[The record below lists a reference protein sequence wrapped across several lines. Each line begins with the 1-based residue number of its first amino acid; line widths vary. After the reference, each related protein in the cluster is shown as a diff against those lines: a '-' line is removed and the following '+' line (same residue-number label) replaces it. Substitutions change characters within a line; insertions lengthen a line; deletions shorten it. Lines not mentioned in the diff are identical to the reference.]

1 MGGERKALIVAN
13 DEYEH
18 EALRRL
24 MAPSADARALA
35 RVLGDR
41 DIGGFSVDSVLNK
54 PAHDVEAR
62 IEDLFADSQPDDL
75 LLLHFSCHGL
85 KSEAGELFFAARNTR
100 PDRLGSTAIAADFI
114 QRCIKSCRAR
124 SIVLFLDCCYGG
136 AFGQGVSVRAS
147 GSANVLESFPAGKL
161 GGGKGRAVITASS
174 SMEYAFEGNELA
186 DDHQQQPSLFTS
198 ALVQGLETG
207 EADADE
213 DGLVSLNELY
223 DFVFDKVREQNPN
236 QTPSRDVEMQGELY
250 VAQSQRK
257 KVRPLPI
264 PAEVQAAL
272 LDPNMFTR
280 LGAVGELRARL
291 YGEDVPAALG
301 AQAAL
306 ADLSRTDIKYVGDAA
321 AEALGG
327 AALRVTESELG
338 FGEVE
343 RGATADSLVLHL
355 SGPPIARACAFST
368 SERWIRIEEARDG
381 PRVSIDTTAAGRLR
395 GSITVK
401 GPTGEAV
408 VPVSVDVVPAVVNDG
423 KAIAADAKLVAVDA
437 NPVRPPAVAVTPAGV
452 GLGDPA
458 QGSGAPR
465 PPLLGWVVLA
475 GGALMVLG
483 VALPF
488 QWDTSTMEQ
497 APSLAWYLL
506 LLGGMALAGGVCSLI
521 PQTRQ
526 WVGPGLVL
534 GITAT
539 STWGLAYLIGHF
551 VDSNGDGF
559 NLGFLL
565 DVVAHLLL
573 IAAGCVAAVALARL
587 DEVHIRNLS
596 RHDRIKWLI
605 VALGAAG
612 ALLVLLT
619 AIDVWQSDTSIGA
632 LTAWLAFLS
641 IALPVTAVLLRPRR
655 LGVPVMAGWLVSGLA
670 LTINTGVVIDTIG
683 GDTTRID
690 AFFISLLALA
700 AITVVWRRQQ
710 DETTTA
716 PRT

>member
-1 MGGERKALIVAN
+1 MGGKRKALIVAN

-24 MAPSADARALA
+24 KAPSADARALA

-41 DIGGFSVDSVLNK
+41 DIGGFNVDAALNQ
-54 PAHDVEAR
+54 PAHDVEAQ
-62 IEDLFADSQPDDL
+62 IEDLFADSQPDDI

-147 GSANVLESFPAGKL
+147 GSANVLESFPSGKL

-186 DDHQQQPSLFTS
+186 EDHQQPPSLFTA

-207 EADADE
+207 EADHDE

-223 DFVFDKVREQNPN
+223 DYVFDKVREQNPN
-236 QTPSRDVEMQGELY
+236 QTPGRDVEMQGELY
-250 VAQSQRK
+250 VARSQRK

-272 LDPNMFTR
+272 LDRNMFTR
-280 LGAVGELRARL
+280 LGAVSELRARL
-291 YGEDVPAALG
+291 SGEDIAAALG

-327 AALRVTESELG
+327 AVLRVTESELG

-343 RGATADSLVLHL
+343 RGATASLVLHL
-355 SGPPIARACAFST
+355 SGPPIARACTFST
-368 SERWIRIEEARDG
+368 SDRWISIEEVGAG
-381 PRVSIDTTAAGRLR
+381 PQVSVDTTAAGRLR

-408 VPVSVDVVPAVVNDG
+408 VPVSVDVIPAVVNDG
-423 KAIAADAKLVAVDA
+423 KAIAADAKPVAVDA
-437 NPVRPPAVAVTPAGV
+437 NPVTPPAPAVTPAGV

-551 VDSNGDGF
+551 VDSDGGGF

-573 IAAGCVAAVALARL
+573 IAAGCVAAVALAGL
-587 DEVHIRNLS
+587 DEVHIRSFS
-596 RHDRIKWLI
+596 RHDRIKWLM
-605 VALGAAG
+605 VFLGVAG

-619 AIDVWQSDTSIGA
+619 AIDVWQSDAGLGA
-632 LTAWLAFLS
+632 LAAWLAFLS
-641 IALPVTAVLLRPRR
+641 IALPVTSVLLRPRR
-655 LGVPVMAGWLVSGLA
+655 LGIPVMAGWLVSGLA
-670 LTINTGVVIDTIG
+670 LTINTGVVIDTSG
-683 GDTTRID
+683 GDTTKID

-700 AITVVWRRQQ
+700 AATVVWSRQK
-710 DETTTA
+710 DDTTTA

>member
-1 MGGERKALIVAN
+1 MGGQRKALIVAN

-24 MAPSADARALA
+24 KAPSADARALA

-41 DIGGFSVDSVLNK
+41 DIGGFNVDAALNQ
-54 PAHDVEAR
+54 PAHDVEAQ
-62 IEDLFADSQPDDL
+62 IEDLFADSQPDDI

-147 GSANVLESFPAGKL
+147 GSANVLESFPSGKL

-186 DDHQQQPSLFTS
+186 EDHQQPPSLFTA

-207 EADADE
+207 EADHDE

-223 DFVFDKVREQNPN
+223 DYVFDKVREQNPN
-236 QTPSRDVEMQGELY
+236 QTPGRDVEMQGELY
-250 VAQSQRK
+250 LARSQRK

-272 LDPNMFTR
+272 RDPNMFTR
-280 LGAVGELRARL
+280 LGAVSELRARL
-291 YGEDVPAALG
+291 YGEDIAAALG
-301 AQAAL
+301 AQGAL

-327 AALRVTESELG
+327 ASMRVTESELG

-343 RGATADSLVLHL
+343 RGATASLVLHL
-355 SGPPIARACAFST
+355 SGPPIARACTFST
-368 SERWIRIEEARDG
+368 SDRWISIEVAGDG
-381 PRVSIDTTAAGRLR
+381 PQVSVDTTAAGPLR

-408 VPVSVDVVPAVVNDG
+408 VPVSVDVIPADADDT
-423 KAIAADAKLVAVDA
+423 KAITADPEPVAMDPA
-437 NPVRPPAVAVTPAGV
+437 PARPPAAVTPAVV
-452 GLGDPA
+452 GLDDSGP
-458 QGSGAPR
+458 GSRADG
-465 PPLLGWVVLA
+465 PPLFGWIVVT

-483 VALPF
+483 TALPF
-488 QWDTSTMEQ
+488 QWDSQ
-497 APSLAWYLL
+497 ATEKAPFLAWYLL
-506 LLGGMALAGGVCSLI
+506 ALAGMALAGGVCSLVSR
-521 PQTRQ
+521 TRQ

-534 GITAT
+534 GIAAT
-539 STWGLAYLIGHF
+539 STWGLAYLIGSF
-551 VDSNGDGF
+551 ADSNGDGF
-559 NLGFLL
+559 NLGFYL

-573 IAAGCVAAVALARL
+573 IAAGCLAAVRLARL
-587 DEVHIRNLS
+587 DEVQVRSLS
-596 RHDRIKWLI
+596 RHDWIKLLI
-605 VALGAAG
+605 VVLGAVG
-612 ALLVLLT
+612 ALLMFLT
-619 AIDVWQSDTSIGA
+619 AIDVGSSDAGIGA
-632 LTAWLAFLS
+632 LTNWLGFLS
-641 IALPVTAVLLRPRR
+641 IAVPASAVLLRPRQ
-655 LGVPVMAGWLVSGLA
+655 LGVLVLAGWLAGGLA
-670 LTINTGVVIDTIG
+670 LTISTGVLIDAMS
-683 GDTTRID
+683 GDTTKIEV
-690 AFFISLLALA
+690 FLISLLALA
-700 AITVVWRRQQ
+700 ATTAVWGRQRN
-710 DETTTA
+710 DTTTA